1 MKTYSYGCTPESV
14 IRENLPDSYNMELN
28 GGDYEVF
35 AKLVNIGIDSRLQ
48 AVNVSNDV
56 IRKIHNKAGLNLDQE
71 SMVCLLNRCL
81 DYGMTDET
89 FLSEEEKERALDLR
103 SGILTTIDIEE
114 I

>member
-1 MKTYSYGCTPESV
+1 MKTYSYGCTPENV

-28 GGDYEVF
+28 GNDYEVF

-48 AVNVSNDV
+48 AIFISND
-56 IRKIHNKAGLNLDQE
+56 KITQRRNKAGLNLDPE
-71 SMVCLLNRCL
+71 SMICLLNRCL
-81 DYGMTDET
+81 DYGLTDET
-89 FLSEEEKERALDLR
+89 FLSEDEKERALDLR